1 MYIIFPKWFRHYSV
15 RAILCAHKPFFL
27 LPIFLSSPIV
37 YAQFPGKVIETDRTD
52 TVAPGFQGSIN
63 TLTDNTEVLTGKIV
77 LDDSFPKSRLLFGSG
92 IPIVENGKLLL
103 DASPGLAIRRNTT
116 SK

>member
-1 MYIIFPKWFRHYSV
+1 VYIIFPKWCRHYSI

-27 LPIFLSSPIV
+27 LPIILSGLDA

-52 TVAPGFQGSIN
+52 TIVAGVLGSIN
-63 TLTDNTEVLTGKIV
+63 MLTDNTEVLTGKIV
-77 LDDSFPKSRLLFGSG
+77 LDDSLPKSRSLFGSG
-92 IPIVENGKLLL
+92 TSIIEKGNLLL
-103 DASPGLAIRRNTT
+103 DASAGLAINRNTT